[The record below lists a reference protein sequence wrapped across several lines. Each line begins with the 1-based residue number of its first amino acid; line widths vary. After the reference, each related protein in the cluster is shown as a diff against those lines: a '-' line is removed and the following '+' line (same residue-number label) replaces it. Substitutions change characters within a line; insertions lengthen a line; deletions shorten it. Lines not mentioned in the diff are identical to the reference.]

1 MYRRLD
7 EVRECLDEML
17 DSSYSPLLQALKEGL
32 DNALDTATSEVQIL
46 AQAEEWLHAI
56 SATLNP
62 DNIPDRSAQQVER
75 DLIDCLTSLV
85 EPALEQ
91 PILASF
97 LTHILKTTRS
107 YYSGLF
113 HSYDI
118 PDLPRTNRLMGNKRP
133 IWGNMINDR
142 LMTF

>member
-17 DSSYSPLLQALKEGL
+17 DSGYSPLLQALKDGL
-32 DNALDTATSEVQIL
+32 DNALDTARSDVQIL

-56 SATLNP
+56 SVTLDP
-62 DNIPDRSAQQVER
+62 DNIPDRSAEQVER
-75 DLIDCLTSLV
+75 DLVNYLTSLV

-91 PILASF
+91 PTLATF

-113 HSYDI
+113 HI
-118 PDLPRTNRLMGNKRP
+118 L
-133 IWGNMINDR
+133 
-142 LMTF
+142 